1 MDFQSIAL
9 PTELSR
15 RVDGSH
21 YRDRG
26 LESKSKNKKVK
37 KLSKIHIF
45 HLTKVRWPEK
55 MQIKKIKKLKSSLVS
70 IFLISPNWDSQR
82 KYKSKYEK

>member
-15 RVDGSH
+15 RVDGTH

-37 KLSKIHIF
+37 KLSMINIF
-45 HLTKVRWPEK
+45 HLTKVR
-55 MQIKKIKKLKSSLVS
+55 
-70 IFLISPNWDSQR
+70 
-82 KYKSKYEK
+82 